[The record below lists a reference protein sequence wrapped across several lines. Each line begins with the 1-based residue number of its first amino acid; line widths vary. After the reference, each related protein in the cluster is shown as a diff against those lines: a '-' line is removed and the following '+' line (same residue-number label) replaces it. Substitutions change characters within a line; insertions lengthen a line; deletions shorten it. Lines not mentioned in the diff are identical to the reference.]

1 MEDIQTIKWLV
12 VAILIGMVIVAA
24 SAIFVAYVFWVGFK
38 QYMDNNSVELFKDIA
53 ESHLS
58 KNEINEL
65 IKHAAERLN
74 THPRDVWASWYMG
87 QAKYFN
93 GELPEAKQLF
103 TRIRDLEP
111 SWKAV
116 VSAWIE
122 RIEDDLSKGPSLV
135 K

>member
-1 MEDIQTIKWLV
+1 MDDIETIKWLV
-12 VAILIGMVIVAA
+12 VAILVGMVVVTA
-24 SAIFVAYVFWVGFK
+24 SAIFVASVFWVGLK
-38 QYMDNNSVELFKDIA
+38 QFMDNNSVELFKDIA

-58 KNEINEL
+58 KNEIDEL
-65 IKHAAERLN
+65 LEHADERLK

-87 QAKYFN
+87 QAKYFK

-103 TRIRDLEP
+103 TRISELEP

-135 K
+135 E